1 MVGEVCWFYTSYFSL
16 CSHLLGT
23 HREEGLLSQIRS
35 WVPLDPL
42 AGPQLRAPTPILW
55 PPDAKSWLIGKDPD
69 AGKDWGQEEKGTTED
84 EMVGWHHWLNGLVT
98 IKDWICF
105 YKHPSLLQELNRKP
119 FTFKKVLEYR
129 VLLKV
134 VFLAIFKWLSYIY
147 LNNANLILQWLDS

>member
-1 MVGEVCWFYTSYFSL
+1 MNVYDKGKQKRTNMLYFL
-16 CSHLLGT
+16 
-23 HREEGLLSQIRS
+23 
-35 WVPLDPL
+35 
-42 AGPQLRAPTPILW
+42 
-55 PPDAKSWLIGKDPD
+55 KIGKIKLPLQT
-69 AGKDWGQEEKGTTED
+69 KLLP
-84 EMVGWHHWLNGLVT
+84 VVT

-147 LNNANLILQWLDS
+147 